1 MQPGNEFQNEGKKA
15 VDIGNASN
23 AGPHDEKYEPAGGEN
38 QLLDKNAEKYLR
50 QVTSPE
56 EAPDAEESQELDE
69 QNNEDK

>member
-1 MQPGNEFQNEGKKA
+1 MYPEKEGNEEIKKS

-23 AGPHDEKYEPAGGEN
+23 AGPHDQTFEPASGEN

-56 EAPDAEESQELDE
+56 EMPDAEESQASEE

>member
-1 MQPGNEFQNEGKKA
+1 MYPEQENKDNTKKA

-23 AGPHDEKYEPAGGEN
+23 AGPHDEKFEPAGNEN

-56 EAPDAEESQELDE
+56 EMPDAEESQELDE
-69 QNNEDK
+69 GLNEKK